1 MMSWEGLSFRFQ
13 SHEAPS
19 PLQSAEPGQ
28 TDPGPIVHLGSLS
41 PHVPLGL
48 TPKDPDLFPFAELPA
63 KNSPAAS
70 IVQAEINFSCQ
81 APRYQW
87 FFNHPA
93 YGRAVSARR
102 AVAHDERSTRCGR
115 SHLRQ
120 ESEDYA
126 SIRGDAYGSGRTSL
140 SDSGVAAGRPSPW

>member
-41 PHVPLGL
+41 PHVLLGL
-48 TPKDPDLFPFAELPA
+48 TPKDQDLFPFAELPVQ
-63 KNSPAAS
+63 NSPAIS
-70 IVQAEINFSCQ
+70 IVCSGGNLLLVSG
-81 APRYQW
+81 APLPW

-93 YGRAVSARR
+93 YGRAVSARH

-115 SHLRQ
+115 SHLR
-120 ESEDYA
+120 
-126 SIRGDAYGSGRTSL
+126 
-140 SDSGVAAGRPSPW
+140 